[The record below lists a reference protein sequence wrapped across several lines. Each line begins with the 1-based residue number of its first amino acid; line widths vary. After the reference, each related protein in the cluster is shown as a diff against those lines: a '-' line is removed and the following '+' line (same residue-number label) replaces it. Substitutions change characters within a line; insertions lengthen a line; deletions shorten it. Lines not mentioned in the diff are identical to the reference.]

1 MVRLNPLQRNVLI
14 TNHEVIFHAPTQHTL
29 DPRSIQQAII
39 IAEERFIRP
48 ALGEDLYEE
57 MLAQKNTEVTGENLA
72 AQQQLL
78 NTSMAGTQNIP
89 VLKEGDIV
97 NNTDGLSANNRT
109 LWKQHLWKLTA
120 ECVLLVAF
128 PDGFV
133 QFASSGIVH
142 NNPPANLMMTT
153 QSNLTT
159 PELKSVRWMMDKKLM
174 DRIDPLIEA
183 MHTWICKR
191 KDQYPLYDKPCDC
204 DAKGAPFQKKTDWVM
219 GLYDD
224 EEKNCGCV

>member
-1 MVRLNPLQRNVLI
+1 MVRINPLQRKVLI

-48 ALGEDLYEE
+48 ALGDEFYEQ
-57 MLAQKNTEVTGENLA
+57 MLDQKNTEVTADNLA
-72 AQQQLL
+72 AQQQLI
-78 NTSMAGTQNIP
+78 NTSMAGMQNIP
-89 VLKEGDIV
+89 QLVAGNLV
-97 NNTDGLSANNRT
+97 NNIDGLNTENKE
-109 LWKQHLWKLTA
+109 LWKMHLWKLTA
-120 ECVLLVAF
+120 ECVLFVAF
-128 PDGFV
+128 PDGFI

-159 PELKSVRWMMDKKLM
+159 PELKSVRWAMDKKLQ
-174 DRIDPLIEA
+174 DRIDPLIES
-183 MHTWICKR
+183 MHRWICK
-191 KDQYPLYDKPCDC
+191 KGIYPLYEKPCDC
-204 DAKGAPFQKKTDWVM
+204 DASGTPFKRKTDWVM